1 MNVNI
6 VERAETIIQHNI
18 AGVILANQLE
28 EKFKKQGSFRGRRED
43 TNNIILQ
50 HEYFFTVTPDE
61 ESEE

>member
-6 VERAETIIQHNI
+6 VERAETIIQYNI

-28 EKFKKQGSFRGRRED
+28 EKFKKQGSFRGRTED
-43 TNNIILQ
+43 TNNIILH
-50 HEYFFTVTPDE
+50 HEYYFTVTPDE